1 MNRIIKVEHRSKIE
15 CYPSFHIKVECKN
28 THQYIAAGVWLRIA
42 AFKALGFEI

>member
-1 MNRIIKVEHRSKIE
+1 MKHIKVEHRSKIE

-28 THQYIAAGVWLRIA
+28 THQYITDGIWLRIA